1 MSFSQSTLLCHYR
14 YDPLDRL
21 INHTQPQTPSLQR
34 FYRKSLL
41 ATEIQGAMQYSIVQH
56 GNQLLAQQQRVA
68 DEVGTTTL
76 LAADQQRSVLHTL
89 EVNTQKRSIAYSP
102 YGHRHAESGLLSL
115 LGFNGERPDPVTG
128 HYLLGN
134 GYRAFNPVLMRFNS
148 PDSWSPFGDGGLNGY
163 AYCLGNPVLRT
174 DPTGHALLL
183 PLPRFSQSILVGNV
197 KHNLV
202 GFHVGQKQSIKS
214 LESGQRYASPF
225 MHKDGALL
233 GEGLYYASES
243 TAGWLYSRAVNSASS
258 GGGKPTI
265 FGVYKNSEA
274 FIDTRSYQ
282 LEYSERAA
290 LYQDG
295 VAQFSNTATH
305 RIPSKHFDKYVFGH
319 LQDGSPA
326 GPAVGVGRVAA
337 TARARV
343 PSPPPAGQASGASH
357 FDGVSMGVGLLG
369 LGIAAGVTGPVRA
382 VRDARNTIRTRRT
395 NLFHG
400 D

>member
-89 EVNTQKRSIAYSP
+89 EVNNQKRSIAYSP

-183 PLPRFSQSILVGNV
+183 PLPRFSQSISVGNV

-225 MHKDGALL
+225 MHKDGAPL

-243 TAGWLYSRAVNSASS
+243 AAGAFYNRAVKSASS
-258 GGGKPTI
+258 GGGNPTI
-265 FGVYKNSEA
+265 FGVYKNSEKNVQ
-274 FIDTRSYQ
+274 TV
-282 LEYSERAA
+282 EYGYDNYHHAKK
-290 LYQDG
+290 YQDG
-295 VAQFSNTATH
+295 VAQLENTG
-305 RIPSKHFDKYVFGH
+305 RIPSGNFDDFAFGY
-319 LQDGSPA
+319 LQDGRPGGA
-326 GPAVGVGRVAA
+326 GGVAV
-337 TARARV
+337 ARARPPSP
-343 PSPPPAGQASGASH
+343 PSPPPAGQASRASHSDGASMAA
-357 FDGVSMGVGLLG
+357 SGLLALRIAG
-369 LGIAAGVTGPVRA
+369 LAVPAVSARA
-382 VRDARNTIRTRRT
+382 VRDVRNTIRTRRA
-395 NLFHG
+395 NLFDG